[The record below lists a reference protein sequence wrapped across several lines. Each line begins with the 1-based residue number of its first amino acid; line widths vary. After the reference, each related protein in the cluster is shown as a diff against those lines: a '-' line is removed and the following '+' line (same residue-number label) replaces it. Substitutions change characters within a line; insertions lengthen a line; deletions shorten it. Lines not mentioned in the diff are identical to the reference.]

1 MAKQNKGL
9 IRPYSSFLA
18 AVFRGADI
26 IIIGGSLWLLTILYS
41 INWHDHFTVAAF
53 ASLIL
58 FILSSEVS
66 GLYGSWRFSFIRQ
79 EISQVFI
86 TWFWVV
92 FGLLILAYA
101 TKTSSI
107 YSRRILLTWIILAPV
122 LLSLFR
128 IGLRTFLHSIR
139 SKDRNIR
146 TVAIIGADEQA
157 IQLVEE
163 INRLSW
169 LGMKVIGYFD
179 DKFSVGYQP
188 VPESPLEVIGTTKDI
203 VERAKNNE
211 FDTIFI
217 ALPMDNE
224 STISSLIGE
233 LSDTTAVTYIIPDL
247 FISGLLHTRWGYM
260 GNIPFLSI
268 HDRPFNDIDGW
279 AKRAE
284 DIILA
289 SLILLIIS
297 IPMLIIAVLIKLT
310 SKGPAIFKQRR
321 YGISGNGINIYKFRS
336 MSVTEDGDVIKQA
349 EKNDSRITPLGKFL
363 RKTSMDE
370 LPQFINVLQGKMSIV
385 GPRPHAVAHNEQ
397 YRKEIFGYMLR
408 HTIRP
413 GITGWAQVNGWRGE
427 TDTLDKMENRVDYD
441 LWYINNWSIM
451 LDLKIIALTIIN
463 GFVGEN
469 AY

>member
-1 MAKQNKGL
+1 MKSKQGL
-9 IRPYSSFLA
+9 IRPYSSILA
-18 AVFRGADI
+18 AIFRGADI
-26 IIIGGSLWLLTILYS
+26 IIVGGSLWLLTLLYS
-41 INWHDHFTVAAF
+41 INWHDHFTLAAF
-53 ASLIL
+53 TALIL
-58 FILSSEVS
+58 FILSSEIS
-66 GLYGSWRFSFIRQ
+66 GLYGSWRFSYIRQ
-79 EISQVFI
+79 EITQVFV

-101 TKTSSI
+101 TKVSSV
-107 YSRRILLTWIILAPV
+107 YSRRILLTWIFVAPV
-122 LLSLFR
+122 LLSFFR
-128 IGLRTFLHSIR
+128 IGLRSVLHALR
-139 SKDRNIR
+139 TRDRNIR
-146 TVAIIGADEQA
+146 SVAIIGADEQA
-157 IQLVEE
+157 VQLTNE

-169 LGMKVIGYFD
+169 LGMRVVGYFD
-179 DKFSVGYQP
+179 DKFSEGYQP
-188 VPESPLEVIGTTKDI
+188 VSESSLAVIGTTMDI
-203 VERAKNNE
+203 VERAKKNE
-211 FDTIFI
+211 FDIIFI

-224 STISSLIGE
+224 STICSLIGE
-233 LSDTTAVTYIIPDL
+233 LADTTAITYIIPDL

-284 DIILA
+284 DIILG
-289 SLILLIIS
+289 SLILALIV
-297 IPMLIIAVLIKLT
+297 IPMLFIAILIKLT
-310 SKGPAIFKQRR
+310 SKGPVLFKQRR
-321 YGISGNGINIYKFRS
+321 YGVSGDEIQIWKFRS

-363 RKTSMDE
+363 RKTSLDE

-408 HTIRP
+408 HTIKP
-413 GITGWAQVNGWRGE
+413 GITGWAQINGWRGE

-441 LWYINNWSIM
+441 LWYINNWSLI
-451 LDLKIIALTIIN
+451 LDLKIISLTIIN
-463 GFVGEN
+463 GFVGKN